1 MTSFRNDQGT
11 GSVEA
16 DVATITALTATA
28 ATLGGASTIGG
39 IGPSVLKKVT
49 VTIVDGAAAGTF
61 TLPTGSVVEHYY
73 IDTPTT
79 IPGTPTNTNLR
90 LGSAANG
97 EQYVADVDVKTQG
110 WINATVVYAGRKPAT
125 TVHYTV
131 ASSGGTA
138 ASQDGSVVLYVAYA
152 VPV

>member
-1 MTSFRNDQGT
+1 MTNFRNDQGT

-16 DVATITALTATA
+16 DIGTFDA
-28 ATLGGASTIGG
+28 ATVSGDAAMAQ
-39 IGPSVLKKVT
+39 KKVVVT
-49 VTIVDGAAAGTF
+49 VVDGAAAGTF
-61 TLPTGSVVEHYY
+61 TMPAGAFADHYY
-73 IDTPTT
+73 IETPVA
-79 IPGTPTNTNLR
+79 IPGTPTNTNIR

-97 EQYVADVDVKTQG
+97 QQYVADVDVKAQG
-110 WINATVVYAGRKPAT
+110 VVNATIVYAGRNPAE

-138 ASQDGSVVLYVAYA
+138 NLQDGTLNLFIVYA